1 MPSLDQALQAL
12 RSLDTLAAA
21 DTPLSRRDP
30 RAKLLTTLL
39 FVVVVLSHG
48 RHEVAALLPLA
59 LYPLVL
65 ARWGRVPANTVG
77 QALLLAAPLA
87 LMVGAF
93 NPLLEREPMQVW
105 GGLVVGSGWLSLAGI
120 AMRLALTVSA
130 TVVLVAGTGMLPLCA
145 ALARL
150 GVPQVLTVQLL
161 FLYRYLFVL
170 AAEALR
176 MDTARRLRANGQR
189 GMALGTY
196 ASLLGHLLMR
206 AFDRA
211 QRIHQAM
218 LARGFSGELV
228 LAGAVRWR
236 RADTLFVLG
245 WALYFAAVR
254 WLPLRPAL
262 GQWLHAG
269 LPGTVS

>member
-1 MPSLDQALQAL
+1 MPGLHQALQSL
-12 RSLDTLAAA
+12 RSLDTLASA
-21 DTPLSRRDP
+21 DTALSRRDP

-39 FVVVVLSHG
+39 FIGIVLSHG
-48 RHEVAALLPLA
+48 RYEVAALLPLA
-59 LYPLVL
+59 AYPLVL
-65 ARWGRVPANTVG
+65 ALQGQVPARTVLHT
-77 QALLLAAPLA
+77 LLLAAPFA

-93 NPLLEREPMQVW
+93 NPLLDRAPMPLW
-105 GGLVVGSGWLSLAGI
+105 GGVAVSGGWVSLAAI
-120 AMRLALTVSA
+120 AVRMALTVGA

-196 ASLLGHLLMR
+196 ASLLGHLLLR

-218 LARGFSGELV
+218 LARGFSGELR
-228 LAGAVRWR
+228 LGDTVRWQ

-245 WALYFAAVR
+245 WALYFAGVR
-254 WLPLRPAL
+254 WLVAPA
-262 GQWLHAG
+262 
-269 LPGTVS
+269 P